1 MFTTENL
8 TKSFYLFHEK
18 IEQQKNQLSELD
30 QAIGDGDHGNN
41 MSRGMTAVIQGI
53 EEKQPETVPELF
65 KVAAMNLISKV
76 GGASGPLYGTA
87 MLQMSKASQT
97 TEDACQILTE
107 GLAGIKNRGKS
118 SEVEKT
124 MIDLWFPAIEK
135 IQQGKLTKEDLVAFV
150 ERTKDME
157 AKKGRASYLGERSI
171 GHIDPGAASS
181 QLLFESFM
189 EAGVFDE

>member
-30 QAIGDGDHGNN
+30 KAIGDGDHGNN

-118 SEVEKT
+118 SEDEKT

-135 IQQGKLTKEDLVAFV
+135 MQQGELMKEDLVAFV

>member
-118 SEVEKT
+118 SEDEKT

-135 IQQGKLTKEDLVAFV
+135 IRQGELTKEDLVAFV

>member
-41 MSRGMTAVIQGI
+41 MSRGMKAVIQGI

-118 SEVEKT
+118 SEDEKT

-135 IQQGKLTKEDLVAFV
+135 MQQGELTKEDLVTFV

>member
-118 SEVEKT
+118 SEDEKT

-135 IQQGKLTKEDLVAFV
+135 MRQGELTKEDLVTFV

>member
-1 MFTTENL
+1 MFTTKNL

-118 SEVEKT
+118 SEDEKT

-135 IQQGKLTKEDLVAFV
+135 IRQGELTKKDLVAFV

>member
-1 MFTTENL
+1 MFTTENM

-118 SEVEKT
+118 SEDEKT

-135 IQQGKLTKEDLVAFV
+135 MQQGELTKEDLVAFV

>member
-135 IQQGKLTKEDLVAFV
+135 MQQGELTKEDLVAFV

>member
-118 SEVEKT
+118 SEDEKT

-135 IQQGKLTKEDLVAFV
+135 IQQGELTKEDLVAFV

>member
-118 SEVEKT
+118 SEDEKT

-135 IQQGKLTKEDLVAFV
+135 MQQGELTKEDLVAFV

>member
-87 MLQMSKASQT
+87 MLQMSKATQT

-118 SEVEKT
+118 SEDEKT

-135 IQQGKLTKEDLVAFV
+135 MQQGELTKEDLVAFV

>member
-118 SEVEKT
+118 SEDEKT

-135 IQQGKLTKEDLVAFV
+135 MQQGELTKEDLVTFV

>member
-118 SEVEKT
+118 SEDEKT